1 MTGEGPSPG
10 TTAKGPFD
18 WYSDV
23 VKCLIEYWAY
33 FEMKL
38 YRLWLYYVL
47 KRLIVYTAL
56 SASVTFVPISVCRR
70 NGEAKRERLEWQFNA
85 ILPPS
90 LHSADS
96 GTTCLRDK
104 LQIFSI
110 SILRFV
116 FASGRLWIFF
126 EWKVEKRTFGKSEF
140 CRTLHVSIIL
150 PSSPLRR
157 KSSWVWRLSRQQLH
171 DTYIHE
177 SLFRM
182 RNILKIEMQL
192 L

>member
-1 MTGEGPSPG
+1 MIVITGFG
-10 TTAKGPFD
+10 TDG
-18 WYSDV
+18 
-23 VKCLIEYWAY
+23 
-33 FEMKL
+33 
-38 YRLWLYYVL
+38 
-47 KRLIVYTAL
+47 AL
-56 SASVTFVPISVCRR
+56 HSTCRR
-70 NGEAKRERLEWQFNA
+70 DGEVKRERLEWQFNA

-140 CRTLHVSIIL
+140 CRTLHH
-150 PSSPLRR
+150 SSVLSSQTQI
-157 KSSWVWRLSRQQLH
+157 KLSVKAQSAATSWHLYSWVTFSHEKYIEDWNATPLIYHKQQLKC
-171 DTYIHE
+171 
-177 SLFRM
+177 SLKSKIRRTLRPKNTFSFK
-182 RNILKIEMQL
+182 IPFGLKCNAMKN
-192 L
+192 